1 MKKAF
6 IFLISAVLSAPAFP
20 AETYR
25 LTPEEAVE
33 IALKNNLD
41 LKTSEIALRTKQR
54 NKRQV
59 YNQLMPSLSAGV
71 ALSRS
76 NLNPGENMRKMF
88 SSGSS
93 SGGASS
99 MIPSTVYPDWT
110 ASFQVNGTFSLNGSF
125 FTAIE
130 TVQNDYIAGL
140 ITYEDAK
147 ATLSKNIKQAYFDL
161 IYLGENVS
169 LIRESLE
176 MAEKRYRQA
185 QRNYNSGL
193 VPDVDL
199 LQAQV
204 SMENVRPQLLQAQNT
219 YDTSLLQ
226 FKINLGLNIEDTVVL
241 DNSVLDAADAMQIEL
256 DAANLSNQYLNDRY
270 DIQSI
275 RANIDL
281 LQSNKKSAMVSAMS
295 PTFSVSA
302 GYLPRIGIFG
312 SDVADADKNAQY
324 KDWLDS
330 GSFSISLSVPIDTL
344 IPGTKTYTQAAE
356 IQDSIDSMKVSL
368 ENAIRLADL
377 EIRSLVMNIDN
388 AREQLEVLQS
398 SVTLAETVYQ
408 RYADG
413 YRLGTVEIL
422 DFENVE
428 NQLNQAR
435 LNLVSGKVTLAKAL
449 MDLEYALNR
458 SLSEIREN
466 DIEEIEQ

>member
-1 MKKAF
+1 M
-6 IFLISAVLSAPAFP
+6 
-20 AETYR
+20 
-25 LTPEEAVE
+25 
-33 IALKNNLD
+33 
-41 LKTSEIALRTKQR
+41 
-54 NKRQV
+54 
-59 YNQLMPSLSAGV
+59 
-71 ALSRS
+71 
-76 NLNPGENMRKMF
+76 
-88 SSGSS
+88 
-93 SGGASS
+93 
-99 MIPSTVYPDWT
+99 
-110 ASFQVNGTFSLNGSF
+110 
-125 FTAIE
+125 
-130 TVQNDYIAGL
+130 
-140 ITYEDAK
+140 
-147 ATLSKNIKQAYFDL
+147 
-161 IYLGENVS
+161 
-169 LIRESLE
+169 
-176 MAEKRYRQA
+176 
-185 QRNYNSGL
+185 
-193 VPDVDL
+193 
-199 LQAQV
+199 
-204 SMENVRPQLLQAQNT
+204 
-219 YDTSLLQ
+219 
-226 FKINLGLNIEDTVVL
+226 
-241 DNSVLDAADAMQIEL
+241 DAADALQIEL
-256 DAANLSNQYLNDRY
+256 DATNLSNQYLNDRY

-281 LQSNKKSAMVSAMS
+281 LQANKKSTMAAAMS

-330 GSFSISLSVPIDTL
+330 GSFSISLAIPIDTL
-344 IPGTKTYTQAAE
+344 IPGTRIYTQAAE
-356 IQDSIDSMKVSL
+356 IQDSIDSMKVTL

-408 RYADG
+408 RYSDG